1 MKTYKRFLSEAKDR
15 PAVFSFG
22 RFNPPTTGHAK
33 LADRLSKVARTAG
46 GDPMIFTSHSND
58 KKKNPL
64 PHKVKVKYLRKFFG
78 KKIGVPDVSARTVF
92 DIATALYNQGYR
104 DIYMVVGSDR
114 IREFDTLLKKYNSV
128 KGRHGFY
135 KFNNIEIVSA
145 GERDA
150 DADDVSG
157 MSASK
162 MRAFAEKGDLDSF
175 KQGVPT
181 RNAREAEQLYKDVRK
196 GMGINEDTHL
206 PLYMQEDLIQEGVYD
221 PGIFKAVFL
230 MGGPGSGKSTVVDG
244 LGLKALGLKLVNT
257 DKSFETGLKKA
268 GQTLD
273 LKLVPAEIRD
283 PIRKRAKR
291 QTTRMLDRYI
301 DGRLG
306 LIFDTTSANAGKIRA
321 YLNMLNHLG
330 YESKMIY
337 VSTSL
342 DNAKKRNNMRPRKL
356 PDAIVE
362 KDWNN
367 SQTNIAIMKKLF
379 GRDFIQVTN
388 DDDLSSLQ
396 KKTNSLFGK
405 LMTWSTSFPNN
416 KKSSIWKQRQVLTK
430 KKYTALRG
438 FALKE
443 EKE

>member
-1 MKTYKRFLSEAKDR
+1 MKTLKRFISEAKSR
-15 PAVFSFG
+15 PAVFAFG

-33 LADRLSKVARTAG
+33 LVDMMSRLAKKVQ
-46 GDPMIFTSHSND
+46 GDALLFSSHSND

-64 PHKVKVKYLRKFFG
+64 PHKVKVNYLRKFFG
-78 KKIGVPDVSARTVF
+78 KKVKVPDVSARTVF
-92 DIATALYNQGYR
+92 EIANALYSQGYR
-104 DIYMVVGSDR
+104 SIYMVAGSDR
-114 IREFDTLLKKYNSV
+114 IREFDALLKKYNGT
-128 KGRHGFY
+128 KARHGFY
-135 KFNNIEIVSA
+135 KFDEIQIVSA
-145 GERDA
+145 GERDP
-150 DADDVSG
+150 DAEDVSG

-162 MRAFAEKGDLDSF
+162 MRAAAEQGDFDSF
-175 KQGVPT
+175 KQGVA
-181 RNAREAEQLYKDVRK
+181 NKQFADKLYKDVRK

-257 DKSFETGLKKA
+257 DKSFENGLKKA

-273 LKLVPAEIRD
+273 LKLVPADVRD
-283 PIRKRAKR
+283 PIRKKAKR

-306 LIFDTTSANAGKIRA
+306 LIFDTTSANAGKIKS

-367 SQTNIAIMKKLF
+367 SQKNIAIMKKMF
-379 GRDFIQVTN
+379 GKNFVQVTN

-396 KKTNSLFGK
+396 KKTNSLFSK
-405 LMTWSTSFPNN
+405 LMTWSTSFPMN
-416 KKSSIWKQRQVLTK
+416 KKSSLWKQRQLLTK
-430 KKYTALRG
+430 KYK
-438 FALKE
+438 
-443 EKE
+443 

>member
-145 GERDA
+145 GERDP

-162 MRAFAEKGDLDSF
+162 MRAAAEQGDFDSF
-175 KQGVPT
+175 KQGVA
-181 RNAREAEQLYKDVRK
+181 NKQIADKLYKDVRK

-337 VSTSL
+337 VSSSL

-416 KKSSIWKQRQVLTK
+416 KKSFIWKQRQVLTK

>member
-1 MKTYKRFLSEAKDR
+1 MKTFTKFLSEAKDR

-46 GDPMIFTSHSND
+46 GDALIFTSHSND

-150 DADDVSG
+150 DASDVSG

-162 MRAFAEKGDLDSF
+162 MRAAAEKGDFDSF
-175 KQGVPT
+175 KDGVPT
-181 RNAREAEQLYKDVRK
+181 RNAREAQQLYKDVRK
-196 GMGINEDTHL
+196 GMGIAEGTL
-206 PLYMQEDLIQEGVYD
+206 PQYMMEDLITEGVYD

-244 LGLKALGLKLVNT
+244 LSLSTLGLKKVNS
-257 DKSFETGLKKA
+257 DRAFEIGLKKA
-268 GQTLD
+268 GLSLD
-273 LKLVPAEIRD
+273 LRKTPEPVKE
-283 PIRKRAKR
+283 PIRGKAK
-291 QTTRMLDRYI
+291 TLTAKMLDGYLA
-301 DGRLG
+301 GRLG
-306 LIFDTTSANAGKIRA
+306 VIFDTTSANTTKIKN
-321 YLNMLNHLG
+321 YKKMLDALG
-330 YESKMIY
+330 YESKMIF
-337 VSTSL
+337 VNTSL
-342 DNAKKRNNMRPRKL
+342 EFAQQRNEARPRKL
-356 PDAIVE
+356 APDIVQAEWE
-362 KDWNN
+362 KVQNN
-367 SQTNIAIMKKLF
+367 MKTMKTLF
-379 GRDFIQVTN
+379 GKDFMTITN
-388 DDDLSSLQ
+388 DDTLDALE
-396 KKTNSLFGK
+396 KKTTRLYSK
-405 LMTWSTSFPNN
+405 MMTWVSSFPGN
-416 KKSSIWKQRQVLTK
+416 KNAIAWKEAQLNLK
-430 KKYTALRG
+430 KNK
-438 FALKE
+438 
-443 EKE
+443 

>member
-1 MKTYKRFLSEAKDR
+1 MKTLNRFISEAKNK
-15 PAVFSFG
+15 PVVFAFG

-33 LADRLSKVARTAG
+33 LVDVLNRLAKKVG
-46 GDPMIFTSHSND
+46 GDAMVFTSHSND

-64 PHKVKVKYLRKFFG
+64 NHKQKVNYLRKFFG
-78 KKIGVPDVSARTVF
+78 KKVKVPDVSARTVF
-92 DIATALYNQGYR
+92 EIANALYSQGYR
-104 DIYMVVGSDR
+104 SIYMVAGSDR
-114 IREFDTLLKKYNSV
+114 IREFDALLKKYNGV
-128 KGRHGFY
+128 KARHGFY
-135 KFNNIEIVSA
+135 KFDEIQIVSA
-145 GERDA
+145 GERDP
-150 DADDVSG
+150 DADDISG

-162 MRAFAEKGDLDSF
+162 MRAAAEQGDFDTF
-175 KQGVPT
+175 KQGVA
-181 RNAREAEQLYKDVRK
+181 NKQFADKLYKDVRK

-206 PLYMQEDLIQEGVYD
+206 PLYMIEDLIQEGVYD

-257 DKSFETGLKKA
+257 DKSFENGLKKA

-283 PIRKRAKR
+283 PIRKKAKR
-291 QTTRMLDRYI
+291 QTTRMMDRYI

-306 LIFDTTSANAGKIRA
+306 LIFDTTSANSSKIKS
-321 YLNMLNHLG
+321 YLSMLNNLG

-362 KDWNN
+362 KDWHN
-367 SQTNIAIMKKLF
+367 SQKNIAIMKKMF
-379 GRDFIQVTN
+379 GKDFVQVTN
-388 DDDLSSLQ
+388 DDDLPSLQ
-396 KKTNSLFGK
+396 KKTNSLFSK
-405 LMTWSTSFPNN
+405 LMSWTTSFPSN
-416 KKSSIWKQRQVLTK
+416 KKSSLWKQRQILTK
-430 KKYTALRG
+430 KYK
-438 FALKE
+438 
-443 EKE
+443 

>member
-1 MKTYKRFLSEAKDR
+1 
-15 PAVFSFG
+15 
-22 RFNPPTTGHAK
+22 
-33 LADRLSKVARTAG
+33 
-46 GDPMIFTSHSND
+46 
-58 KKKNPL
+58 
-64 PHKVKVKYLRKFFG
+64 
-78 KKIGVPDVSARTVF
+78 
-92 DIATALYNQGYR
+92 
-104 DIYMVVGSDR
+104 MVVGSDR

-135 KFNNIEIVSA
+135 NFNSIQVISA

-162 MRAFAEKGDLDSF
+162 MRAAAEKGDFDSF
-175 KQGVPT
+175 KNGVPT
-181 RNAREAEQLYKDVRK
+181 RNNREIEQLYKDVRK
-196 GMGINEDTHL
+196 GMGIAEGTL
-206 PLYMQEDLIQEGVYD
+206 PQYMQEDLITEGVYD

-244 LGLKALGLKLVNT
+244 LALKALGLKLVNT

-273 LKLVPAEIRD
+273 LKLVPADIRD
-283 PIRKRAKR
+283 PIRKKAKR

-301 DGRLG
+301 NGRLG
-306 LIFDTTSANAGKIRA
+306 LIFDTTSANAGKIKS

-367 SQTNIAIMKKLF
+367 SQKNIAMMKKLF
-379 GRDFIQVTN
+379 GKDFVQVTN

-396 KKTNSLFGK
+396 KKTNSLFSK

-416 KKSSIWKQRQVLTK
+416 KRSSLWKQRQVLTK
-430 KKYTALRG
+430 KNYTALRG
-438 FALKE
+438 FAKE
-443 EKE
+443 

>member
-1 MKTYKRFLSEAKDR
+1 MKTLKRFISEAKSR
-15 PAVFSFG
+15 PAVFAFG

-33 LADRLSKVARTAG
+33 LVDMMSRLAKKVQ
-46 GDPMIFTSHSND
+46 GDALLFSSHSND

-64 PHKVKVKYLRKFFG
+64 PHKVKVNYLRKFFG
-78 KKIGVPDVSARTVF
+78 KKVKVPDVSARTVF
-92 DIATALYNQGYR
+92 EIANALYSQGYR
-104 DIYMVVGSDR
+104 SIYMVAGSDR
-114 IREFDTLLKKYNSV
+114 IREFDALLKKYNGT
-128 KGRHGFY
+128 KARHGFY
-135 KFNNIEIVSA
+135 KFDEIQIVSA
-145 GERDA
+145 GERDP
-150 DADDVSG
+150 DAEDVSG

-162 MRAFAEKGDLDSF
+162 MRAAAEQGDFDSF
-175 KQGVPT
+175 KQGVA
-181 RNAREAEQLYKDVRK
+181 NKQFADKLYKDVRK

-257 DKSFETGLKKA
+257 DKSFENGLKKA

-273 LKLVPAEIRD
+273 LKLVPADVRD
-283 PIRKRAKR
+283 PIRKKAKR

-306 LIFDTTSANAGKIRA
+306 LIFDTTSANAGKIKA

-367 SQTNIAIMKKLF
+367 SQKNIAIMKKMF
-379 GRDFIQVTN
+379 GKNFVQVTN

-396 KKTNSLFGK
+396 KKTNSLFSK
-405 LMTWSTSFPNN
+405 LMTWSTSFPMN
-416 KKSSIWKQRQVLTK
+416 KKSSLWKQRQLLTK
-430 KKYTALRG
+430 KYK
-438 FALKE
+438 
-443 EKE
+443 

>member
-1 MKTYKRFLSEAKDR
+1 MKTLKRFISEAKSR
-15 PAVFSFG
+15 PAVFAFG

-33 LADRLSKVARTAG
+33 LVDMMSRLAKKVQ
-46 GDPMIFTSHSND
+46 GDALLFSSHSND

-64 PHKVKVKYLRKFFG
+64 PHKVKVNYLRKFFG
-78 KKIGVPDVSARTVF
+78 KKVKVPDVTARTVF
-92 DIATALYNQGYR
+92 EIANALYSQGYR
-104 DIYMVVGSDR
+104 SIYMVAGSDR
-114 IREFDTLLKKYNSV
+114 IREFDALLKKYNGT
-128 KGRHGFY
+128 KARHGFY
-135 KFNNIEIVSA
+135 KFDEIQIVSA
-145 GERDA
+145 GERDP

-162 MRAFAEKGDLDSF
+162 MRAAAEQGDFDSF
-175 KQGVPT
+175 KQGVA
-181 RNAREAEQLYKDVRK
+181 NKQFADKLYKDVRK

-283 PIRKRAKR
+283 PIRKKAKR
-291 QTTRMLDRYI
+291 QTTRMMDRYI

-306 LIFDTTSANAGKIRA
+306 LIFDTTSANAGKIKS

-362 KDWNN
+362 KDWHN
-367 SQTNIAIMKKLF
+367 SQKNIAIMKKMF
-379 GRDFIQVTN
+379 GKNFVQVTN

-396 KKTNSLFGK
+396 KKTNSLFSK
-405 LMTWSTSFPNN
+405 LMTWSTSFPMN
-416 KKSSIWKQRQVLTK
+416 KKSSLWKQRQLLTK
-430 KKYTALRG
+430 KYK
-438 FALKE
+438 
-443 EKE
+443 

>member
-1 MKTYKRFLSEAKDR
+1 MKTYYKFLREAKDR

-33 LADRLSKVARTAG
+33 LAERLSKVARTAG

-92 DIATALYNQGYR
+92 DIAVALYNQGYR

-135 KFNNIEIVSA
+135 KFNNIEVVSA

-162 MRAFAEKGDLDSF
+162 MRAAAEKGDFDSF
-175 KQGVPT
+175 KDGVPT
-181 RNAREAEQLYKDVRK
+181 RNAREAQQLYKDVRK
-196 GMGINEDTHL
+196 GMGIAEGTL
-206 PLYMQEDLIQEGVYD
+206 PQYMMEDLITEGVYD

-244 LGLKALGLKLVNT
+244 LSLSTLGLKKVNS
-257 DKSFETGLKKA
+257 DKAFEVGLKKA
-268 GQTLD
+268 GLSLD
-273 LKLVPAEIRD
+273 LRTTPEPVKE
-283 PIRKRAKR
+283 PIRTRAKNI
-291 QTTRMLDRYI
+291 TRKALDGYLT
-301 DGRLG
+301 GRLG
-306 LIFDTTSANAGKIRA
+306 VIFDTTSARASKIRN
-321 YLNMLNHLG
+321 YKKQLDSLG
-330 YESKMIY
+330 YESKMIF
-337 VSTSL
+337 VNTSL
-342 DNAKKRNNMRPRKL
+342 EFAQQRNEARPRKL
-356 PDAIVE
+356 APAIVQGEWE
-362 KDWNN
+362 KVQKN
-367 SQTNIAIMKKLF
+367 MKAMMTLF
-379 GRDFIQVTN
+379 GKDFMTITN
-388 DDDLSSLQ
+388 DDTLSALE
-396 KKTNSLFGK
+396 KKTTRLYSK
-405 LMTWSTSFPNN
+405 MMTWVSAFPGN
-416 KKSSIWKQRQVLTK
+416 KIATAWKEAQLNLK
-430 KKYTALRG
+430 KNK
-438 FALKE
+438 
-443 EKE
+443 

>member
-1 MKTYKRFLSEAKDR
+1 MKTLKRFISEAKSR
-15 PAVFSFG
+15 PAVFAFG

-33 LADRLSKVARTAG
+33 LVDMMSRLAKKVQ
-46 GDPMIFTSHSND
+46 GDALLFSSHSND

-64 PHKVKVKYLRKFFG
+64 PHKVKVNYLRKFFG
-78 KKIGVPDVSARTVF
+78 KKVKVPDVTARTVF
-92 DIATALYNQGYR
+92 EIANALYSQGYR
-104 DIYMVVGSDR
+104 SIYMVAGSDR
-114 IREFDTLLKKYNSV
+114 IREFDALLKKYNGT
-128 KGRHGFY
+128 KARHGFY
-135 KFNNIEIVSA
+135 KFDEIQIVSA
-145 GERDA
+145 GERDP
-150 DADDVSG
+150 DAEDVSG

-162 MRAFAEKGDLDSF
+162 MRAAAEQGDFDSF
-175 KQGVPT
+175 KQGVA
-181 RNAREAEQLYKDVRK
+181 NKQFADKLYKDVRK

-273 LKLVPAEIRD
+273 LKLVPADIRD
-283 PIRKRAKR
+283 PIRKKAKR
-291 QTTRMLDRYI
+291 QTTRMMDRYI
-301 DGRLG
+301 EGRLG
-306 LIFDTTSANAGKIRA
+306 LIFDTTSANAGKIKS

-362 KDWNN
+362 KDWHN
-367 SQTNIAIMKKLF
+367 SQKNIAIMKKMF
-379 GRDFIQVTN
+379 GKNFVQVTN

-396 KKTNSLFGK
+396 KKTNSLFSK
-405 LMTWSTSFPNN
+405 LMTWSTSFPMN
-416 KKSSIWKQRQVLTK
+416 KKSSLWKQRQLLTK
-430 KKYTALRG
+430 KYK
-438 FALKE
+438 
-443 EKE
+443 

>member
-1 MKTYKRFLSEAKDR
+1 MKTLNRFISEAKNK
-15 PAVFSFG
+15 PVVFAFG

-33 LADRLSKVARTAG
+33 LVDVLNRLAKKVG
-46 GDPMIFTSHSND
+46 GDAMVFTSHSND

-64 PHKVKVKYLRKFFG
+64 NHKQKVNYLRKFFG
-78 KKIGVPDVSARTVF
+78 KKVKVPDVSARTVF
-92 DIATALYNQGYR
+92 EIANALYNQGYKS
-104 DIYMVVGSDR
+104 IYMVAGSDR
-114 IREFDTLLKKYNSV
+114 IREFDALLKKYNGV
-128 KGRHGFY
+128 KARHGFY
-135 KFNNIEIVSA
+135 KFDEIQIVSA
-145 GERDA
+145 GERDP
-150 DADDVSG
+150 DADDISG

-162 MRAFAEKGDLDSF
+162 MRAAAEQGDFDTF
-175 KQGVPT
+175 KQGVA
-181 RNAREAEQLYKDVRK
+181 NKQFADKLYKDVRK

-206 PLYMQEDLIQEGVYD
+206 PLYMIEDLIQEGVYD

-230 MGGPGSGKSTVVDG
+230 MGGQGSGKSTVVDG

-257 DKSFETGLKKA
+257 DKSFENGLKKA

-283 PIRKRAKR
+283 PIRKKAKR
-291 QTTRMLDRYI
+291 QTTRMMDRYI

-306 LIFDTTSANAGKIRA
+306 LIFDTTSANSSKIKS
-321 YLNMLNHLG
+321 YLNMLNQLG

-367 SQTNIAIMKKLF
+367 SQKNIAIMKKMF
-379 GRDFIQVTN
+379 GKDFVQVTN

-396 KKTNSLFGK
+396 KKTNSLFSK

-416 KKSSIWKQRQVLTK
+416 KKSSLWKQRQITYK
-430 KKYTALRG
+430 KV
-438 FALKE
+438 
-443 EKE
+443 

>member
-1 MKTYKRFLSEAKDR
+1 M
-15 PAVFSFG
+15 
-22 RFNPPTTGHAK
+22 
-33 LADRLSKVARTAG
+33 
-46 GDPMIFTSHSND
+46 
-58 KKKNPL
+58 
-64 PHKVKVKYLRKFFG
+64 
-78 KKIGVPDVSARTVF
+78 PDVSARTVF

-337 VSTSL
+337 VSSSL

-438 FALKE
+438 LALKE

>member
-1 MKTYKRFLSEAKDR
+1 MKTLNRFISEAKNK
-15 PAVFSFG
+15 PVVFAFG

-33 LADRLSKVARTAG
+33 LVDVLNRLAKKVG
-46 GDPMIFTSHSND
+46 GDAMVFTSHSND

-64 PHKVKVKYLRKFFG
+64 NHKQKVNYLRKFFG
-78 KKIGVPDVSARTVF
+78 KKVKVPDVSARTVF
-92 DIATALYNQGYR
+92 EIANALHNQGYKS
-104 DIYMVVGSDR
+104 IYMVAGSDR
-114 IREFDTLLKKYNSV
+114 IREFDALLKKYNGV
-128 KGRHGFY
+128 KARHGFY
-135 KFNNIEIVSA
+135 KFDEIQIVSA
-145 GERDA
+145 GERDP
-150 DADDVSG
+150 DADDISG

-162 MRAFAEKGDLDSF
+162 MRAAAEQGDFDTF
-175 KQGVPT
+175 KQGVA
-181 RNAREAEQLYKDVRK
+181 NKQFADKLYKDVRK

-206 PLYMQEDLIQEGVYD
+206 PLYMIEDLIQEGVYD

-257 DKSFETGLKKA
+257 DKSFESGLKKA

-283 PIRKRAKR
+283 PIRKKAKR
-291 QTTRMLDRYI
+291 QTTRMMDRYI

-306 LIFDTTSANAGKIRA
+306 LIFDTTSANSSKIKS
-321 YLNMLNHLG
+321 YLSMLNNLG

-362 KDWNN
+362 KDWHN
-367 SQTNIAIMKKLF
+367 SQKNIAIMKKLF
-379 GRDFIQVTN
+379 GKDFVQVTN

-396 KKTNSLFGK
+396 KKTNSLFSK
-405 LMTWSTSFPNN
+405 LMSWTTSFPNN
-416 KKSSIWKQRQVLTK
+416 KKSSLWKQRQILTK
-430 KKYTALRG
+430 KYK
-438 FALKE
+438 
-443 EKE
+443 

>member
-1 MKTYKRFLSEAKDR
+1 MKTLKRFISEAKSR
-15 PAVFSFG
+15 PAVFAFG

-33 LADRLSKVARTAG
+33 LVDMMSRLAKKVQ
-46 GDPMIFTSHSND
+46 GDALLFSSHSND

-64 PHKVKVKYLRKFFG
+64 PHKVKVNYLRKFFG
-78 KKIGVPDVSARTVF
+78 KKVKVPDVSARTVF
-92 DIATALYNQGYR
+92 EIANALYSQGYR
-104 DIYMVVGSDR
+104 SIYMVAGSDR
-114 IREFDTLLKKYNSV
+114 IREFDALLKKYNGT
-128 KGRHGFY
+128 KARHGFY
-135 KFNNIEIVSA
+135 KFDEIQIVSA
-145 GERDA
+145 GERDP
-150 DADDVSG
+150 DAEDVSG

-162 MRAFAEKGDLDSF
+162 MRAAAEQGDFDSF
-175 KQGVPT
+175 KQGVA
-181 RNAREAEQLYKDVRK
+181 NKQFADKLYKDVRK

-257 DKSFETGLKKA
+257 DKAFETGLKKA

-273 LKLVPAEIRD
+273 LKLVPADVRD
-283 PIRKRAKR
+283 PIRKKAKR

-306 LIFDTTSANAGKIRA
+306 LIFDTTSANAGKIKS

-342 DNAKKRNNMRPRKL
+342 GNAKKRNNMRPRKL

-396 KKTNSLFGK
+396 KKTNSLFSK

-416 KKSSIWKQRQVLTK
+416 KKSSLWKQRQLLTK
-430 KKYTALRG
+430 KYK
-438 FALKE
+438 
-443 EKE
+443 

>member
-162 MRAFAEKGDLDSF
+162 MRAAAEQGDFDSF
-175 KQGVPT
+175 KQGVA
-181 RNAREAEQLYKDVRK
+181 NKQFADKLYKDVRK

-268 GQTLD
+268 GQTLN
-273 LKLVPAEIRD
+273 LKLVPADVRD

-337 VSTSL
+337 VSSSL